1 MARHPNPDAVIP
13 AGWLITQARLRT
25 GNLSQSALAEDSGV
39 GQTALSRYET
49 GRSAPSFEDLQRIVA
64 NTDYRLEVTLRH
76 EPRDLGPVERL
87 LRDDPLRFEVSDL
100 NLRCR
105 LPAQLAAP
113 AGRFT
118 PSQADGPSLAE
129 ALLYLY
135 EIQDLARDALR
146 PEQRLQQTY
155 ERYGSERDR
164 DLFHQM
170 LSVGVSAS
178 QAAAVLAR
186 TIDHGTARATRRR
199 GRKDGTEEPRITRNV
214 WAHIVCCLRAQEA
227 ICRDRVARMDQA
239 LEAAR
244 RRQRAIDRLQE
255 AEMLASSGSGPDIEG
270 AQAELE
276 SASRRCAALSRNGGS
291 VDVGLSGERYLA
303 VELGELADRA
313 RTLFGR
319 LAEHPSFGAWRSEH
333 AKVDPL
339 YDAWL
344 DGQLAA
350 ALVPPRIYPDQGS
363 FFQDRRRL
371 AGPPAEKAKPEEGTP
386 HLYERDGR
394 RVQDQH
400 GREWRIAITCPTAA
414 TASKRKPTADVVAAL
429 DLPGEVSGAP
439 VYLLAENVDAA
450 EAADVIAAAPNPAS
464 LADIAAKL
472 VTHC

>member
-1 MARHPNPDAVIP
+1 MARYPSPDAVIP

-25 GNLSQSALAEDSGV
+25 GDLSQSALAGDSGV

-64 NTDYRLEVTLRH
+64 NTDYRLEVTLRR

-87 LRDDPLRFEVSDL
+87 LRNDPLRFEVSDL

-105 LPAQLAAP
+105 LPAQLAP
-113 AGRFT
+113 VAGRFG
-118 PSQADGPSLAE
+118 PSEPDGPRLSE
-129 ALLYLY
+129 ALLHLY

-146 PEQRLQQTY
+146 PEERLQLTY

-164 DLFHQM
+164 DLIHQM
-170 LSVGVSAS
+170 LSVGVAAS

-186 TIDHGTARATRRR
+186 IIHHGTDRAARRR
-199 GRKDGTEEPRITRNV
+199 GRKDTAEEPRVARIL
-214 WAHIVCCLRAQEA
+214 WAHVVCCLRAQEA

-244 RRQRAIDRLQE
+244 RRQRAADRLQE
-255 AEMLASSGSGPDIEG
+255 AEMLASSGGLSIEE
-270 AQAELE
+270 ARADVEK
-276 SASRRCAALSRNGGS
+276 ASRRCAALARNGGS
-291 VDVGLSGERYLA
+291 TAVGLAGERYLA

-313 RTLFGR
+313 RALFDR
-319 LAEHPSFGAWRSEH
+319 LAEHPSFVAWRSEH
-333 AKVDPL
+333 ATVDPL

-350 ALVPPRIYPDQGS
+350 ALAPPRLYVDHAS
-363 FFQDRRRL
+363 LVHDRRLL
-371 AGPPAEKAKPEEGTP
+371 AGAQAAAAKPGQGGAQ
-386 HLYERDGR
+386 LSERDGR
-394 RVQDQH
+394 RVRDQH
-400 GREWRIAITCPTAA
+400 GREWQIAITSPTAA
-414 TASKRKPTADVVAAL
+414 TAPKRKQTADIVATL
-429 DLPGEVSGAP
+429 DLRAESSNCP

-464 LADIAAKL
+464 LADITARIL
-472 VTHC
+472 THC